1 MLTLAW
7 LADSGLAQSSWLA
20 SCRVWFTVIHRPNIG
35 MSDNLKISVN
45 PDSGG
50 SVMTIR
56 ITFAGDAQ
64 ERDLHSLTDWLR
76 NEPAI
81 RQHAKI
87 TIEQSAPKPGK
98 MGTTLE
104 AIQLAIGSGF
114 QLANLA
120 LAIASWRRSGASK
133 TTMVVNGTV
142 MLDSTKMDSAQIA
155 RELETGGVENG
166 AAES

>member
-1 MLTLAW
+1 
-7 LADSGLAQSSWLA
+7 
-20 SCRVWFTVIHRPNIG
+20 V
-35 MSDNLKISVN
+35 
-45 PDSGG
+45 
-50 SVMTIR
+50 TIR
-56 ITFAGDAQ
+56 ITFVGDAQ
-64 ERDLHSLTDWLR
+64 ERDLNSLADWLR

-87 TIEQSAPKPGK
+87 TMEQPAPQTGQ
-98 MGTTLE
+98 MGATFD

-133 TTMVVNGTV
+133 TTMIVNGTV
-142 MLDSTKMDSAQIA
+142 TLDSAKTEAGQIS
-155 RELETGGVENG
+155 RELETGGVEDG